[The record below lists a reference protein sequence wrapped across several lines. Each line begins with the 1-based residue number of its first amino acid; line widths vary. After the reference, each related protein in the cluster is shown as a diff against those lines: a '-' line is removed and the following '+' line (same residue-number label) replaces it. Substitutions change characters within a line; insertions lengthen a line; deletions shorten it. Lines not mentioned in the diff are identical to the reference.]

1 MIKGILSVFIGAVVF
16 SVSVSVL
23 YANGLDK
30 GVGPYGEFRK
40 PIPTQRYWA
49 PDYFYTPPE
58 EPKGVYNADECTIC
72 YKALN
77 SGLVRAWEERE
88 LFIPF

>member
-1 MIKGILSVFIGAVVF
+1 MKGVLSVFIGAVVF

-23 YANGLDK
+23 YAKGLDK
-30 GVGPYGEFRK
+30 GVCPYGEFRK

-49 PDYFYTPPE
+49 PDYFYMPPE
-58 EPKGVYNADECTIC
+58 EPKGVYNVDECTIC